1 MIRPTCLATKWYHP
15 RIPHPGCPHFG
26 HQVCDQIDS
35 GLDSGQL
42 TQITIIAYNLDKF
55 MAASLVAGA
64 IVRQDAVEEQVTLLR
79 QDRLSKRP
87 QPPSRDPRGVL

>member
-1 MIRPTCLATKWYHP
+1 MIWPACLATKWYHP

-42 TQITIIAYNLDKF
+42 TQITMIAYNLDKF

-64 IVRQDAVEEQVTLLR
+64 IVKYCPWDEG
-79 QDRLSKRP
+79 K
-87 QPPSRDPRGVL
+87 